1 MTNNPEG
8 KLGQRTVKNSFTKRM
23 IENTCNTEE
32 NTKNISEMNN
42 QNTMQ
47 IPVQN
52 YQETQRNL
60 NEENNNLKPVPVL
73 ILIIKCLHLQFK
85 CNPNQYQMS

>member
-8 KLGQRTVKNSFTKRM
+8 KLGKRTVKNSFTNRM

-60 NEENNNLKPVPVL
+60 PK
-73 ILIIKCLHLQFK
+73 IIIYSSSIKIKNKFIIFIM
-85 CNPNQYQMS
+85 YF